1 MTEWSLLPKAY
12 LHLFLQVVTQHAIQL
27 LYIMLHEPL
36 HSVPTKRLGQILGG
50 NAGVSKLQLQ

>member
-1 MTEWSLLPKAY
+1 MVEWSLLLEAY

-27 LYIMLHEPL
+27 LYIMLHETL

-50 NAGVSKLQLQ
+50 HAGVSKL

>member
-1 MTEWSLLPKAY
+1 MLEWLVLPTPY

-50 NAGVSKLQLQ
+50 NTGVSKL